1 MPNRRGRLCTG
12 CRPPRSVYAR
22 GKRKRKGKRER
33 ERDREGARGKRRQFG
48 ALCSLIAFN
57 YTCPALRSAAIATL
71 YAGTAK
77 LVPEVAPESFA
88 TLHSPP
94 FDR

>member
-1 MPNRRGRLCTG
+1 MYGG
-12 CRPPRSVYAR
+12 RPPRSVYAR

-33 ERDREGARGKRRQFG
+33 EGERVRAKRRQFG

-77 LVPEVAPESFA
+77 LLPEVPVVRPLPA
-88 TLHSPP
+88 L
-94 FDR
+94 R

>member
-1 MPNRRGRLCTG
+1 MPNRRGREGRLCTG
-12 CRPPRSVYAR
+12 AGRPGASMRVENVR
-22 GKRKRKGKRER
+22 GRARER
-33 ERDREGARGKRRQFG
+33 ERERVRAKRRQFG

-77 LVPEVAPESFA
+77 LLPEVPVVRPLPS
-88 TLHSPP
+88 L
-94 FDR
+94 R

>member
-1 MPNRRGRLCTG
+1 MYGG
-12 CRPPRSVYAR
+12 RPPRSVYAR
-22 GKRKRKGKRER
+22 GKRKRKGKRGER
-33 ERDREGARGKRRQFG
+33 EGERVRAKRRQFG

-77 LVPEVAPESFA
+77 LLPEVPVVRPLPS
-88 TLHSPP
+88 L
-94 FDR
+94 R

>member
-1 MPNRRGRLCTG
+1 MCAEN
-12 CRPPRSVYAR
+12 VR
-22 GKRKRKGKRER
+22 GKEEREKERER
-33 ERDREGARGKRRQFG
+33 ERERSARPRGQRVRAKRRQFG

-77 LVPEVAPESFA
+77 LPRGTTRRPSFPIPAP
-88 TLHSPP
+88 PP
-94 FDR
+94 GDR